1 MKLLKLN
8 IGDTLVFDHSDYTD
22 YGIVY
27 AVSENGQ
34 KAHAAFVDDGG
45 GEDCLWLMEV
55 QITKK
60 GIETSEGGYDVTLD
74 KDLLDRA
81 KAGSDMEF
89 RLVSLMKD
97 AASTP
102 DYVSLFLDD
111 NMNKDDELSVLHD
124 VIDTL
129 RNGNEKFR
137 EVYDLMADDC
147 EFNVI
152 VSEKQKDAFA
162 KDLKELVTKY
172 NANCPA
178 LRKMMPVT
186 ERIKTFEDA
195 CMELGPIHKLCVE
208 FNGIRQAMDA
218 GVLSKDIVAY
228 FKLRII
234 AAALNE
240 GWEPQFTTDEY
251 RWYPWFTLWTEEEL
265 KGKSEQ
271 WKKDRA
277 LWLFGGSSCNGA
289 DCGLASADSY
299 NAWSYSNSYVSA
311 RLAVKSEELAV
322 YFGKQFIS
330 IWADYVGPF
339 NRKEAEK

>member
-1 MKLLKLN
+1 MRLLKLN

-55 QITKK
+55 QITKN

-89 RLVSLMKD
+89 RLVSLLKD

-129 RNGNEKFR
+129 CNGNEKFR

-162 KDLKELVTKY
+162 QELKELVTKY

-195 CMELGPIHKLCVE
+195 CMETNVDIELFK
-208 FNGIRQAMDA
+208 NDA
-218 GVLSKDIVAY
+218 DGWDADIVAY
-228 FKLRII
+228 MKLRII
-234 AAALNE
+234 AEALNE
-240 GWEPQFTTDEY
+240 GWKPQFTTDEY
-251 RWYPWFTLWTEEEL
+251 RWYPWFTFWTEEEL
-265 KGKSEQ
+265 KEKSEQ
-271 WKKDRA
+271 WKKDHA
-277 LWLFGGSSCNGA
+277 LWLFGGNSYLGA
-289 DCGLASADSY
+289 NCGLASASSSS
-299 NAWSYSNSYVSA
+299 AWSHSNSGLSA

>member
-27 AVSENGQ
+27 EVSENGQ

-55 QITKK
+55 QITKN

-81 KAGSDMEF
+81 KEGSDMEF
-89 RLVSLMKD
+89 RLVSLLKD

-111 NMNKDDELSVLHD
+111 NMNKDEELSVLHD
-124 VIDTL
+124 VIETL
-129 RNGNEKFR
+129 RNGNDKFR

-162 KDLKELVTKY
+162 KELKELVTKY

-178 LRKMMPVT
+178 IRKMMPVT

-195 CMELGPIHKLCVE
+195 CIETNVDIELFKK
-208 FNGIRQAMDA
+208 DA
-218 GVLSKDIVAY
+218 DGWDADIVAY
-228 FKLRII
+228 MKLRII
-234 AAALNE
+234 AEALNE
-240 GWEPQFTTDEY
+240 GWKPQFTNNEN
-251 RWYPWFTLWTEEEL
+251 RWYPWFTFWTEEEL
-265 KGKSEQ
+265 KEKSEQ
-271 WKKDRA
+271 WKKDHA
-277 LWLFGGSSCNGA
+277 LWLFGGDSTAGA
-289 DCGLASADSY
+289 NCGLAYAISSDV
-299 NAWSYSNSYVSA
+299 WSGSNSYLSA

-339 NRKEAEK
+339 NRKEEKK

>member
-55 QITKK
+55 QITKN

-81 KAGSDMEF
+81 KEGSDMEF
-89 RLVSLMKD
+89 RLVSLLKD

-129 RNGNEKFR
+129 CNGNEKFR

-162 KDLKELVTKY
+162 KELKELVTKY

-195 CMELGPIHKLCVE
+195 LRELGTPEKEI
-208 FNGIRQAMDA
+208 NGFFEKYES
-218 GVLSKDIVAY
+218 L
-228 FKLRII
+228 
-234 AAALNE
+234 
-240 GWEPQFTTDEY
+240 
-251 RWYPWFTLWTEEEL
+251 
-265 KGKSEQ
+265 
-271 WKKDRA
+271 
-277 LWLFGGSSCNGA
+277 
-289 DCGLASADSY
+289 
-299 NAWSYSNSYVSA
+299 
-311 RLAVKSEELAV
+311 VKMLLHT
-322 YFGKQFIS
+322 
-330 IWADYVGPF
+330 
-339 NRKEAEK
+339 

>member
-81 KAGSDMEF
+81 KEGSDMEF

-111 NMNKDDELSVLHD
+111 NMDKDDELSVLHD

-137 EVYDLMADDC
+137 EVYDLIADDC

-195 CMELGPIHKLCVE
+195 CIETNVDIKL
-208 FNGIRQAMDA
+208 FKNDA
-218 GVLSKDIVAY
+218 DGWDADIVAY
-228 FKLRII
+228 MKLRII
-234 AAALNE
+234 AEALNE
-240 GWEPQFTTDEY
+240 GWKPQYTKEEC
-251 RWYPWFTLWTEEEL
+251 RWYPWFTFWPEEEL
-265 KGKSEQ
+265 KEKSEQ
-271 WKKDRA
+271 WKKDHA
-277 LWLFGGSSCNGA
+277 LWLFGGSSINGA
-289 DCGLASADSY
+289 YCGIAATYSN
-299 NAWSYSNSYVSA
+299 NAGSFSNSYLSA

-330 IWADYVGPF
+330 IWADYVLF
-339 NRKEAEK
+339 NRKDSKK

>member
-45 GEDCLWLMEV
+45 GEDCLWLIEV
-55 QITKK
+55 QITKN

-89 RLVSLMKD
+89 RLVSLLKD

-129 RNGNEKFR
+129 CNGNEKFR

-162 KDLKELVTKY
+162 KELKELVTKY

-195 CMELGPIHKLCVE
+195 LRELGTPEKEI
-208 FNGIRQAMDA
+208 NGFFEKYESL
-218 GVLSKDIVAY
+218 GKDVVAY
-228 FKLRII
+228 LKLRVI
-234 AAALNE
+234 AEALNE
-240 GWEPQFTTDEY
+240 GWKPQFTTEEY

-265 KGKSEQ
+265 KDKSEQ

-277 LWLFGGSSCNGA
+277 LWLFGGYSADGA
-289 DCGLASADSY
+289 ACGLASAASAD
-299 NAWSYSNSYVSA
+299 AWSYSYSSFSA

>member
-55 QITKK
+55 QITKN

-89 RLVSLMKD
+89 RLVSLLKD

-124 VIDTL
+124 VIETL
-129 RNGNEKFR
+129 CNGNEKFR
-137 EVYDLMADDC
+137 EVYDSMADDC

-162 KDLKELVTKY
+162 KELKELVTKY

-195 CMELGPIHKLCVE
+195 LRELGTPEKEI
-208 FNGIRQAMDA
+208 NGFFEKYESL
-218 GVLSKDIVAY
+218 GKDVVAY
-228 FKLRII
+228 LKLRVI
-234 AAALNE
+234 AEALNE
-240 GWEPQFTTDEY
+240 GWKPKFTTDEV

-271 WKKDRA
+271 WKKDRV
-277 LWLFGGSSCNGA
+277 LWLSGGHSNYGA
-289 DCGLASADSY
+289 LCGLAFANSSD
-299 NAWSYSNSYVSA
+299 AWSSSYSLFSA

>member
-55 QITKK
+55 QITKN
-60 GIETSEGGYDVTLD
+60 GIETSEGGYDVTID

-89 RLVSLMKD
+89 RLVSLLKD

-129 RNGNEKFR
+129 CNGNEKFR

-162 KDLKELVTKY
+162 KELKELVTKY

-195 CMELGPIHKLCVE
+195 LRELGTPEKEI
-208 FNGIRQAMDA
+208 NGFFDKYE
-218 GVLSKDIVAY
+218 GLGKDVIAY
-228 FKLRII
+228 LKLRVI
-234 AAALNE
+234 AEALNE
-240 GWEPQFTTDEY
+240 GWKPQFTTDEY

-277 LWLFGGSSCNGA
+277 LWLFGGASYPGA
-289 DCGLASADSY
+289 ACGLASAASTD
-299 NAWSYSNSYVSA
+299 AWSNSDAAVSA

-339 NRKEAEK
+339 NRNEAEK